1 VVGQFQAPYPWVL
14 PVSLRHEQVF
24 DSALNITTRTGRLTL
39 LGQDHLCARSDQQE
53 EGCENIER
61 VQQHSQCSGGVQQQL
76 EQGQE
81 GGCESVR
88 QEQQHSQRSGS
99 GQQQLE
105 QGQEGVC
112 ESVRQE
118 QQHSQ
123 RSGGGQ
129 QHLEQGKEGG
139 CESVRQEQQ
148 HSQSSG
154 HEQLQYHLEREP
166 QGLIGVSKYV

>member
-1 VVGQFQAPYPWVL
+1 
-14 PVSLRHEQVF
+14 VF

-88 QEQQHSQRSGS
+88 QEQQHSQ
-99 GQQQLE
+99 
-105 QGQEGVC
+105 
-112 ESVRQE
+112 
-118 QQHSQ
+118 
-123 RSGGGQ
+123 
-129 QHLEQGKEGG
+129 
-139 CESVRQEQQ
+139 
-148 HSQSSG
+148 SSG